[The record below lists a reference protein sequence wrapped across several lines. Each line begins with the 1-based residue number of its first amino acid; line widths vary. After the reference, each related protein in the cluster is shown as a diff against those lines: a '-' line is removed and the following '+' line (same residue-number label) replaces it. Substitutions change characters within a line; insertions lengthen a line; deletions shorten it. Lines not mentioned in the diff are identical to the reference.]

1 MFTAKNTTKNAFTSI
16 VMHLDDKVDGLCL
29 FKDFATTEF
38 AKINAGEGTSS
49 QGGNGGNHR
58 PPIHI
63 NNTQQHHSPYG
74 KLTRLDFP
82 KFNGKDVKGWLSIG
96 IFFKTFGENVPWNV
110 YETEILSRFGEVYD
124 DPLVELKNL
133 KQTGDVQSY
142 QDKFKMLLNKDVSC
156 LAKMQEATAAL
167 TKSRPQYS
175 YNSSRYMQSNVTP
188 KAIAY
193 PPKPPLLA
201 SPPVPKHSPTNPV
214 RRQLTQKEL
223 EDKRS
228 KNQCFYCDQRYVT
241 GHKCSGQLYALEVMV
256 NDMEGENIDIVMLV
270 DVVEEEEFVDCS
282 QTIEERP

>member
-1 MFTAKNTTKNAFTSI
+1 MVIITRGTNTQEPDNQ
-16 VMHLDDKVDGLCL
+16 
-29 FKDFATTEF
+29 F

-142 QDKFKMLLNKDVSC
+142 QDKFKMLLNKVDLFESQAVSMFMRGLKSKVGVHLRMFKPITMKDVSC

-188 KAIAY
+188 KVTVY

-201 SPPVPKHSPTNPV
+201 LPPAHRPSSANLV
-214 RRQLTQKEL
+214 RRQLT
-223 EDKRS
+223 
-228 KNQCFYCDQRYVT
+228 
-241 GHKCSGQLYALEVMV
+241 
-256 NDMEGENIDIVMLV
+256 
-270 DVVEEEEFVDCS
+270 
-282 QTIEERP
+282 